1 VVLVLGAVN
10 HTQRCHDRR
19 LGTSAWPCTSACS
32 SCVLF
37 ERSLLILGRAVHERV
52 AMHER
57 VIVVRVRVAIV
68 LRPAPARAR
77 GSLYMCV

>member
-1 VVLVLGAVN
+1 MVLVLGAVN
-10 HTQRCHDRR
+10 HTQPCHDRA
-19 LGTSAWPCTSACS
+19 LHEWPCTSACS

-37 ERSLLILGRAVHERV
+37 ESSLLIHGRAVHERV
-52 AMHER
+52 TMHER
-57 VIVVRVRVAIV
+57 VIIVRVRVATV